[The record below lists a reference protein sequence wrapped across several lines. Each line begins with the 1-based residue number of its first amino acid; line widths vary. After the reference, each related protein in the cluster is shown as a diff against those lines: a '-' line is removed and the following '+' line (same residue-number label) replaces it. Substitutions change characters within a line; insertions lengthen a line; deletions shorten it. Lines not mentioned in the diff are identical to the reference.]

1 MSAQDDRIAAA
12 ALEQAGDDAVA
23 TGSPARALYLDAQ
36 KLLMPAGARWT
47 DADEYRIHMDAFE
60 RLQQK
65 IYQLGPELRAPAPA
79 DCIAPDPGASG
90 MAAPAGKPLPDAP
103 DWQVAAMQ
111 GRLQEAAALLLPAI
125 RSEAGMGGHLTLGRA
140 SETRAEELAADGH
153 VENAALLYAKA
164 LQSYLAYALIPGR
177 GDHED
182 EGYGRAARVVGKMR
196 RLASPGSD

>member
-1 MSAQDDRIAAA
+1 MSTRDDRIAAA

-23 TGSPARALYLDAQ
+23 AGLPARAFFLDAQ
-36 KLLMPAGARWT
+36 KLLMPIGARWT
-47 DADEYRIHMDAFE
+47 DADEYRIHMNAFE

-65 IYQLGPELRAPAPA
+65 IYQLGPELRPAA
-79 DCIAPDPGASG
+79 DCIAPDPGAPQVP
-90 MAAPAGKPLPDAP
+90 APASRPLPDAP

-125 RSEAGMGGHLTLGRA
+125 RNEAGMGSHLTLGRA
-140 SETRAEELAADGH
+140 SETRAEEFASEGH
-153 VENAALLYAKA
+153 VEGATLLYAKA
-164 LQSYLAYALIPGR
+164 LESYLAYALFPGR

-182 EGYGRAARVVGKMR
+182 EGYARAARVVGKMR